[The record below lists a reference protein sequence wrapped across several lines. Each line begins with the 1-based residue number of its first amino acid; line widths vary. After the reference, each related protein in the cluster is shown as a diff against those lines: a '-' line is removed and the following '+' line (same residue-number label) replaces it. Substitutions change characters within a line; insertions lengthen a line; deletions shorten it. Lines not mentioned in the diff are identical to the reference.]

1 MSRDNHPLN
10 TPQTRALFEEKH
22 GAKPRNVEWRDAE
35 NSYCIRVPGR
45 TVADEP
51 IWTCCNEAFHFQQKY
66 KAWVEGYA
74 MGKPKPLTL
83 TDIEVSHI
91 ANTFFER
98 LHTISQKEPGFM
110 LTAMREALSS
120 IDAGMHGT
128 EVDRLL
134 WDANGGNHGSD
145 TTTAD
150 AARRLTKERDDLRLQ
165 CGGMEMEINELKE
178 AVKAVNTVK
187 DDMRAQITTLSAD
200 KEAYGQNAI
209 NLRET
214 LDELKARHQALIEA
228 NARPGKRHTMNSV
241 MRAIEHAAIPVMTS
255 NNAHKLAMAL
265 NYIAHDEVLEEG
277 EPLPDETRLS
287 VIEQLKQAQ
296 TLNDS
301 LQKLTG
307 QSSVAWHRH
316 ETIDDRIHDALEKLG
331 D

>member
-1 MSRDNHPLN
+1 MNRENHPLN
-10 TPQTRALFEEKH
+10 TPQTRALFEERH
-22 GAKPRNVEWRDAE
+22 GGKPRNVEWRDAE
-35 NSYCIRVPGR
+35 NSYCILSR
-45 TVADEP
+45 ALSDKP
-51 IWTCCNEAFHFQQKY
+51 IWSCCNEAFHFQQKY
-66 KAWVEGYA
+66 KAWVDGYA
-74 MGKPKPLTL
+74 MGRPKPLTL
-83 TDIEVSHI
+83 TDVEVSHV

-150 AARRLTKERDDLRLQ
+150 AARRLIKERD
-165 CGGMEMEINELKE
+165 ELKIDIDGCYN
-178 AVKAVNTVK
+178 ASRAVNVVNE
-187 DDMRAQITTLSAD
+187 DMKAQINKLTAD
-200 KEAYGQNAI
+200 KDAYAQNAI
-209 NLRET
+209 DLRET
-214 LDELKARHQALIEA
+214 LDELKTRHQALIETNA

-241 MRAIEHAAIPVMTS
+241 MRAIQHAAIRVMTS
-255 NNAHKLAMAL
+255 NDCHKLAMAL
-265 NYIAHDEVLEEG
+265 NYIAHDEVMEEG

-296 TLNDS
+296 TMNDS

-307 QSSVAWHRH
+307 QNSVAWHRH